1 MSVWDTEQA
10 SSHSLLH
17 GRPEVFDGV
26 VFFLIFSFYVLFITG
41 SDSKILQYTM
51 EEHLVSVVDILG

>member
-17 GRPEVFDGV
+17 GRPEVFGGV
-26 VFFLIFSFYVLFITG
+26 VFFLLFSFYVLFITG
-41 SDSKILQYTM
+41 SDTKILQYTM